1 MAATDRDETI
11 KTIRAALKRRS
22 GKTWSVRGGTG
33 TAWGWITITAPPAR
47 CDDGYM
53 SDADAAELADLLGF
67 DRPVSH
73 QGVEVAASSNRRQEY
88 IDRAEGRTPSVHG
101 VSYWD

>member
-1 MAATDRDETI
+1 MAATDRDEAI

-33 TAWGWITITAPPAR
+33 TAYGWITISAPPAR

-53 SDADAAELADLLGF
+53 SEADAAELADLLGF
-67 DRPVSH
+67 DCPVSQ
-73 QGVEVAASSNRRQEY
+73 QGVEVPASTNHRQEY
-88 IDRAEGRTPSVHG
+88 IDRAEGHAPSVYG